1 VSAEQSSVSVP
12 VVSQSRAAAGQ
23 IEVPAAVLAGPV
35 NEGLLHEMVKSQLA
49 SRRAGTHMTKT
60 KGLVSG
66 GGKKPWKQKGT
77 GRARAGSSRSP
88 IWAGG
93 GTIFGPQPRN
103 YAYQLPKSAR
113 KAALRSVLAARHGEG
128 KLVVV
133 DALSLSEPKTKQ
145 MVECLKGLGV
155 EGSVLVVL
163 ASPNEGMMRASR
175 NLAKVKVLP
184 LLGLNVYDVLKH
196 KTLVITRD
204 ALEQLASRLS
214 TGEAA

>member
-1 VSAEQSSVSVP
+1 MTLDVVNSDNQKVGTVDLTETFASGPIKTDVIWQS
-12 VVSQSRAAAGQ
+12 VVRQ
-23 IEVPAAVLAGPV
+23 
-35 NEGLLHEMVKSQLA
+35 NA
-49 SRRAGTHMTKT
+49 SERRGTHMSKNRA
-60 KGLVSG
+60 LVSG
-66 GGKKPWKQKGT
+66 SGKKPYKQKGT
-77 GRARAGSSRSP
+77 GRAQVGSTRTP
-88 IWAGG
+88 LWRHG
-93 GTIFGPQPRN
+93 GTIFGPQPRD
-103 YAYQLPKSAR
+103 YSYQLPKSAR

-133 DALSLSEPKTKQ
+133 DALKLAEPKTKQ

-163 ASPNEGMMRASR
+163 ASPNEEMMRASR

-204 ALEQLASRLS
+204 ALEQLAARL

>member
-1 VSAEQSSVSVP
+1 
-12 VVSQSRAAAGQ
+12 
-23 IEVPAAVLAGPV
+23 
-35 NEGLLHEMVKSQLA
+35 
-49 SRRAGTHMTKT
+49 
-60 KGLVSG
+60 
-66 GGKKPWKQKGT
+66 
-77 GRARAGSSRSP
+77 
-88 IWAGG
+88 
-93 GTIFGPQPRN
+93 
-103 YAYQLPKSAR
+103 
-113 KAALRSVLAARHGEG
+113 
-128 KLVVV
+128 VVV

-163 ASPNEGMMRASR
+163 ASPNEDMMRASR

>member
-1 VSAEQSSVSVP
+1 MQLNIAGKSSQKNTSIELADEVFDRP
-12 VVSQSRAAAGQ
+12 YNEALIHQVVTAYLSGA
-23 IEVPAAVLAGPV
+23 
-35 NEGLLHEMVKSQLA
+35 
-49 SRRAGTHMTKT
+49 RAGTQSQKT
-60 KGLVSG
+60 KAEVRG

-93 GTIFGPQPRN
+93 GTIFGPQPRS

-113 KAALRSVLAARHGEG
+113 KAALRSALAARHGEG

-133 DALSLSEPKTKQ
+133 DALKLSEPKTKL

-163 ASPNEGMMRASR
+163 ASPNEEMMRASR

-184 LLGLNVYDVLKH
+184 LLGLNVYDVL
-196 KTLVITRD
+196 
-204 ALEQLASRLS
+204 
-214 TGEAA
+214 